1 MKFSDFLEENF
12 ENRVINVDDI
22 KCKSYI
28 LNDRYSIIIE
38 IERPGYSLDDLV
50 YKYFIYD
57 KVNNNATDLNDIYS
71 EYKKSV
77 DVKDYSLF
85 IDYLKNIFKRSDDIN
100 KRLVKLKDDIDD
112 YFLNLDLYIQ
122 KSHDIKIITS
132 TYNNINDIIIDNNLD
147 FKFSW
152 IYIPK
157 ISPRFRVFIVSK
169 DSDNILNNKDF
180 EHISPIIRNIE
191 KKSYVKK
198 VQIKKDLLSINKI
211 KRITIDIL
219 LDL

>member
-22 KCKSYI
+22 KCKSYV
-28 LNDRYSIIIE
+28 LNDKYSIIIE

-85 IDYLKNIFKRSDDIN
+85 IDYLKNIFKRSDVIN

-157 ISPRFRVFIVSK
+157 ISPRFIVFIVSK
-169 DSDNILNNKDF
+169 DSNDILNNKDF

>member
-12 ENRVINVDDI
+12 ENIVINVDDI
-22 KCKSYI
+22 KCKSYV
-28 LNDRYSIIIE
+28 LNDKYSIIIE

-71 EYKKSV
+71 EYRKSV
-77 DVKDYSLF
+77 DLDDYSLF
-85 IDYLKNIFKRSDDIN
+85 IDYLKNIFKRSDIIN

-112 YFLNLDLYIQ
+112 YFLNLDLYVQ
-122 KSHDIKIITS
+122 KPHDIKIITS

-169 DSDNILNNKDF
+169 DKDNVLNNKDY

>member
-57 KVNNNATDLNDIYS
+57 KVNNNTTDLNDIYS

-77 DVKDYSLF
+77 DVEDYSLF
-85 IDYLKNIFKRSDDIN
+85 IDFLKNIFKRSDAIN

>member
-22 KCKSYI
+22 KCKSYV
-28 LNDRYSIIIE
+28 LNDKYSIIIE

-57 KVNNNATDLNDIYS
+57 NSNNNATDLNDIYS
-71 EYKKSV
+71 EYRKSV
-77 DVKDYSLF
+77 DLNDYSLF

-122 KSHDIKIITS
+122 KPHDIKIITS
-132 TYNNINDIIIDNNLD
+132 TYNNINDIIVDVSFD
-147 FKFSW
+147 VKFSH

-169 DSDNILNNKDF
+169 DKDNVLNNKDY

-191 KKSYVKK
+191 KKGYVKK

>member
-57 KVNNNATDLNDIYS
+57 NSNNNATDLNDIYS
-71 EYKKSV
+71 EYRKSV
-77 DVKDYSLF
+77 DLNDYSLF

-122 KSHDIKIITS
+122 KPYDIKIITS

-157 ISPRFRVFIVSK
+157 ISPRFIVFIVSK
-169 DSDNILNNKDF
+169 DSNDILNNKDF

>member
-22 KCKSYI
+22 KCKSYV
-28 LNDRYSIIIE
+28 LNDKYSIIIE

-50 YKYFIYD
+50 YKYFVYD
-57 KVNNNATDLNDIYS
+57 NVNNIATDLNDIYS

-77 DVKDYSLF
+77 DVEDYSLF

-122 KSHDIKIITS
+122 KPYDIKIITS
-132 TYNNINDIIIDNNLD
+132 TYNNINDIIIDVSFD
-147 FKFSW
+147 VKFSH

>member
-85 IDYLKNIFKRSDDIN
+85 IDYLKNIFKRSDVIN

-122 KSHDIKIITS
+122 KPYDIKIITS
-132 TYNNINDIIIDNNLD
+132 TYNNINDIILDNNLD

-169 DSDNILNNKDF
+169 DKDNVLNNKDY

>member
-12 ENRVINVDDI
+12 ENRVININNI

-28 LNDRYSIIIE
+28 LNDKYSIIVE
-38 IERPGYSLDDLV
+38 LEKPGYSLDDLV

-57 KVNNNATDLNDIYS
+57 IVNNNTTDLNDIYS
-71 EYKKSV
+71 EYKTSV
-77 DVKDYSLF
+77 DVEDYSLF
-85 IDYLKNIFKRSDDIN
+85 IDYLKNIFKRSNDIN
-100 KRLVKLKDDIDD
+100 NKLVKLKDDIDD

-122 KSHDIKIITS
+122 KPYDIKIITS
-132 TYNNINDIIIDNNLD
+132 TYNNINDIIIDVSFD
-147 FKFSW
+147 VKFSH
-152 IYIPK
+152 IYIPR

-169 DSDNILNNKDF
+169 DKDNILNNKDF

-191 KKSYVKK
+191 KKNYVKK
-198 VQIKKDLLSINKI
+198 VQIKKDLLSISKI

>member
-12 ENRVINVDDI
+12 ENRVINVEDI
-22 KCKSYI
+22 KCKSYV
-28 LNDRYSIIIE
+28 LNDKYSIIIE

-57 KVNNNATDLNDIYS
+57 KVNNNAPDLNDIYS

-85 IDYLKNIFKRSDDIN
+85 IDYLKNIFKRSDVIN

-122 KSHDIKIITS
+122 KPYDIKIITS

-169 DSDNILNNKDF
+169 DKDNVLNNKDY

>member
-22 KCKSYI
+22 KYKSYI
-28 LNDRYSIIIE
+28 LNDKYSIIIE
-38 IERPGYSLDDLV
+38 LGNPGYSLDDLV

-57 KVNNNATDLNDIYS
+57 KVNNNTTDLNDIYS

-77 DVKDYSLF
+77 DVEDYLLF
-85 IDYLKNIFKRSDDIN
+85 IDFLKNIFKRSDDIN

-147 FKFSW
+147 FKFLW

>member
-122 KSHDIKIITS
+122 KPHDIKIITS
-132 TYNNINDIIIDNNLD
+132 VYNNINDIIIDNNLD
-147 FKFSW
+147 FKFLW

-169 DSDNILNNKDF
+169 DSNDILNNKDF

>member
-169 DSDNILNNKDF
+169 DKDNVLNNKDY

>member
-85 IDYLKNIFKRSDDIN
+85 IDYLKNIFKRSDVIN

-122 KSHDIKIITS
+122 KPYDIKIITS

-147 FKFSW
+147 FKFLW

-169 DSDNILNNKDF
+169 DSNDILNNKDF

-211 KRITIDIL
+211 RRITIDIL

>member
-22 KCKSYI
+22 KCKSYV
-28 LNDRYSIIIE
+28 LNDKYSIIIE
-38 IERPGYSLDDLV
+38 IERPGYSLDDLM

-57 KVNNNATDLNDIYS
+57 NVNNNATDLNDIYS
-71 EYKKSV
+71 EYKKSI
-77 DVKDYSLF
+77 DVEDYSLF

-100 KRLVKLKDDIDD
+100 KGLVKLKDDIDD

-122 KSHDIKIITS
+122 KPYDIKIITS
-132 TYNNINDIIIDNNLD
+132 TYNNINDIIIDVSFD
-147 FKFSW
+147 VKFSH
-152 IYIPK
+152 IYTPK

-169 DSDNILNNKDF
+169 DKDNVLNNKDY

-211 KRITIDIL
+211 RRITIDIL

>member
-22 KCKSYI
+22 KCKSYV
-28 LNDRYSIIIE
+28 LNDKYSIIIE

-85 IDYLKNIFKRSDDIN
+85 IDYLKNIFKRSDVIN

-122 KSHDIKIITS
+122 KPYDIKIITS

-169 DSDNILNNKDF
+169 DKDNVLNNKDY

>member
-28 LNDRYSIIIE
+28 LNDKYSIIIE

-57 KVNNNATDLNDIYS
+57 NSNNNATDLNDIYS

-77 DVKDYSLF
+77 DVEDYSLF

-100 KRLVKLKDDIDD
+100 KKLVKLKDDIDD

-122 KSHDIKIITS
+122 KPYDIKIITS
-132 TYNNINDIIIDNNLD
+132 TYNNINDIIIDVSFD
-147 FKFSW
+147 VKFSH
-152 IYIPK
+152 IYIPR

-169 DSDNILNNKDF
+169 DKDNVLNNKDY

-191 KKSYVKK
+191 KKNYIKK
-198 VQIKKDLLSINKI
+198 VQIKKDLLSISKI

>member
-157 ISPRFRVFIVSK
+157 ISPRFTIFITSK
-169 DSDNILNNKDF
+169 DKDNILNNKDF

-191 KKSYVKK
+191 KKNYVKK

>member
-85 IDYLKNIFKRSDDIN
+85 IDYLKNIFKRSDVIN

-122 KSHDIKIITS
+122 KPYDIKIITS
-132 TYNNINDIIIDNNLD
+132 TYNNINDIIIDVSFD
-147 FKFSW
+147 VKFSH
-152 IYIPK
+152 IYIPR

-169 DSDNILNNKDF
+169 DSNDILNNKDF

>member
-71 EYKKSV
+71 ECKKSV

-85 IDYLKNIFKRSDDIN
+85 IDYLKNIFKRSDVIN

-157 ISPRFRVFIVSK
+157 ISPRFIVFIVSK
-169 DSDNILNNKDF
+169 DSNDILNNKDF

>member
-85 IDYLKNIFKRSDDIN
+85 IDYLKNIFKRSDVIN

-157 ISPRFRVFIVSK
+157 ISPRFIVFIVSK
-169 DSDNILNNKDF
+169 DSNDILNNKDF

>member
-22 KCKSYI
+22 KCKSYV
-28 LNDRYSIIIE
+28 LNDKYSIIIE

-85 IDYLKNIFKRSDDIN
+85 IDYLKNIFKRSDVIN

-122 KSHDIKIITS
+122 KPYDIKIITS
-132 TYNNINDIIIDNNLD
+132 TYNNINNIIIDNNLD
-147 FKFSW
+147 FKFLW

-169 DSDNILNNKDF
+169 DSNDILNNKDF

>member
-12 ENRVINVDDI
+12 ENRVININNI
-22 KCKSYI
+22 KYKSYI
-28 LNDRYSIIIE
+28 LNDKYSIIVE
-38 IERPGYSLDDLV
+38 LEKPGYSLDDLV

-57 KVNNNATDLNDIYS
+57 NSNNNATDLNDIYS

-77 DVKDYSLF
+77 DVEDYSLF

-100 KRLVKLKDDIDD
+100 NKLVKLKDDIDD

-122 KSHDIKIITS
+122 KPYDIKIITS
-132 TYNNINDIIIDNNLD
+132 TYNNINDIIIDVSFD
-147 FKFSW
+147 VKFSH
-152 IYIPK
+152 IYIPR

-169 DSDNILNNKDF
+169 DKDNILNNKDF

-191 KKSYVKK
+191 KKNYVKK

>member
-85 IDYLKNIFKRSDDIN
+85 IDYLKNIFKRSDVIN

-169 DSDNILNNKDF
+169 DKDNVLNNKDY